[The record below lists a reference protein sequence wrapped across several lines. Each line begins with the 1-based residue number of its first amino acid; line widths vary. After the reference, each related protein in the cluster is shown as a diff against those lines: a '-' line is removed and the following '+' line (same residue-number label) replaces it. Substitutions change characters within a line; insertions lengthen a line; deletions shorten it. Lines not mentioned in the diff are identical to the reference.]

1 MANYAV
7 RRLGLAPCTE
17 ATYNNLVKREAL
29 VRKGDKD
36 ALKKFDEA
44 LAKKVE
50 KAGTAAKPGTNENKT
65 DGGNNQ

>member
-17 ATYNNLVKREAL
+17 ATYNNMVKREAL
-29 VRKGDKD
+29 VRSGDKE

-44 LAKKVE
+44 LAKRTSKP
-50 KAGTAAKPGTNENKT
+50 GTADETGTNENKT
-65 DGGNNQ
+65 DGGNK

>member
-44 LAKKVE
+44 LAKK
-50 KAGTAAKPGTNENKT
+50 TAAAEAKKTGENNT
-65 DGGNNQ
+65 DGGKTE

>member
-44 LAKKVE
+44 LAKK
-50 KAGTAAKPGTNENKT
+50 TAAAEAKNTGENKT
-65 DGGNNQ
+65 DGGKTE